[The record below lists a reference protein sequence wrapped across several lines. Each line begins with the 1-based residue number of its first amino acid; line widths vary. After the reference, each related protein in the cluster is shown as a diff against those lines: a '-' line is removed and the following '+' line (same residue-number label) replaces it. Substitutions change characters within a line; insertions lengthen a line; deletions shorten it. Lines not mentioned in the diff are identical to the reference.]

1 MIRKREEFI
10 ARYSEILLHKVQ
22 QELREHLPEEG
33 IISEMQS
40 QADAIV
46 HSLTKEV

>member
-1 MIRKREEFI
+1 MMVSREEFI
-10 ARYSEILLHKVQ
+10 CRYMEKLNHKVIM
-22 QELREHLPEEG
+22 ELKEQLPAEG
-33 IISEMQS
+33 FIAELQP